1 MRPRLLRVFHFAGW
15 FGGMMLLGVAVALA
29 VGRSGIGRAGLSPP
43 LDMVALAIS
52 AETGNRVA
60 LSSDFALWPEERRD
74 LWILRG
80 VALVHTGTGTI
91 ERRPYRARI
100 RGLCDD
106 YRVPRCW
113 GLDAIERGQGAGP
126 GAGRAMA
133 PAPSRR
139 LTGGARL
146 LEIQRRLTALGWD
159 PGPLD
164 GDMGPRTHTA
174 IRAYQQHHGLKA
186 AGRPTGMLLDHLAVT
201 DLLGRGLKAFQA
213 GDLHQAARHY
223 SQIIVLRPED
233 SDGYFNRG
241 LVYRR
246 LALPELAVRDHD
258 AALALDRGHTRALLD
273 RGNAHAEMGRYG
285 AAALDYA
292 DSLSYSLF
300 GGSPF
305 RRLGQELGNL
315 SDAAKR
321 AIRQR
326 VRPPG

>member
-29 VGRSGIGRAGLSPP
+29 VGRSGIGRAVLSPP

-60 LSSDFALWPEERRD
+60 LSPDFALWPEERRD

-106 YRVPRCW
+106 YRAPRCW

-133 PAPSRR
+133 PAPGRR
-139 LTGGARL
+139 LTGGARV

-164 GDMGPRTHTA
+164 GAMGPRTRKA
-174 IRAYQQHHGLKA
+174 IMAYQRRYGLTTS
-186 AGRPTGMLLDHLAVT
+186 GRPTGKLLDHLEVN
-201 DLLGRGLKAFQA
+201 DRFGRGLEAFQA
-213 GDLHQAARHY
+213 GDFHEAARHY
-223 SQIIVLRPED
+223 NRIIALRPEG

-246 LALPELAVRDHD
+246 LALPELAVRDYGV
-258 AALALDRGHTRALLD
+258 ALALDRGHTRARFD
-273 RGNAHAEMGRYG
+273 RGNAHAEAGRYG

-292 DSLSYSLF
+292 DSLSTWLF

-305 RRLGQELGNL
+305 GRPGQEMSDS
-315 SDAAKR
+315 SDATA
-321 AIRQR
+321 R
-326 VRPPG
+326 VVR